1 MAKKRE
7 AWEDRKRKTGNVV
20 CDLDT
25 GSVSPIRSYRDLT
38 IPTIKSLLLT
48 SRYAQILLS
57 LTLIGCFLRLFNL
70 GFNSLW
76 LDEASTYTFA
86 KMSIPEIWQATAA
99 GEFNPPLFYWI
110 EHVMLTFGN
119 NEVILRFVPA
129 ILGVLTIPLV
139 YYIGKEFMDRNVGII
154 AAALCTFSP
163 FLLFYSQE
171 ARAYSM
177 GLFFVAFA
185 MVFFLKALK
194 TNNLSHWIL
203 FGLMSALAFWS
214 HFYTLVII
222 GTLFLY
228 ALAVKIPEVIKD
240 IRAFKPL
247 VAAGVVFAVICLP
260 LLLATIQLFA
270 KRTSGGPTF
279 GIQGIGIVI
288 ETFRELS
295 GFSME
300 LMYLFLI
307 LFVIGV
313 VQAFLLDRKKGI
325 LLVVLILLPF
335 VISWFLSF
343 SIPMV
348 PRYLIILAPVFFIGI
363 ALAYKPVFTFINNR
377 GVVYGF
383 MAILILL
390 SVTTPFFMSYYTTY
404 TKEDWRGLS
413 QQMQQITKQGDAIV
427 LVPGYVAQPFD
438 YYYSNTTGGTFEYG
452 ASSAEQLAAIAG
464 STANNTIYYIVT
476 GDISSADPSG
486 GSITWLQEHVKGAQV
501 TSGIYL
507 FTNS

>member
-7 AWEDRKRKTGNVV
+7 AWEDRKRKMGNVV
-20 CDLDT
+20 CDLDN
-25 GSVSPIRSYRDLT
+25 GYVSPVQSYRDLT
-38 IPTIKSLLLT
+38 VSNIKSLLLT

-57 LTLIGCFLRLFNL
+57 LTLVGCILRFFNL

-129 ILGVLTIPLV
+129 ILGILTIPLV

-194 TNNLSHWIL
+194 TNELSHWIL

-214 HFYTLVII
+214 HFYTLVVI

-228 ALAVKIPEVIKD
+228 ALAVKIPEIIRD

-247 VAAGVVFAVICLP
+247 VAAGAVFAVICLP

-279 GIQGIGIVI
+279 GIQGAGII
-288 ETFRELS
+288 LETFRQLS

-313 VQAFLLDRKKGI
+313 VQAFLLDRKKGV
-325 LLVVLILLPF
+325 LLVVLIILPF

-363 ALAYKPVFTFINNR
+363 ALAYKPVYTFINNR

-383 MAILILL
+383 MAVLILL
-390 SVTTPFFMSYYTTY
+390 SVTTPFFLGYYTTY

-413 QQMQQITKQGDAIV
+413 QQMHGITSPGDAIV
-427 LVPGYVAQPFD
+427 LVPGYIAQPFD
-438 YYYSNTTGGTFEYG
+438 YYYTNSSERTFEYG
-452 ASSAEQLAAIAG
+452 ASSADQLAAIAG
-464 STANNTIYYIVT
+464 SNANNTVYYIVT

-486 GSITWLQEHVKGAQV
+486 ESIAWLQEHTKGAQV

-507 FTNS
+507 FTTL